1 MIVNHN
7 RCNWQPLENYCQPM
21 KQKVK
26 SNLQLNSEQQAVIA
40 TRKGHFAILAG
51 PGSGKSECLIQR
63 YNALVSE
70 GENPH
75 EIISL
80 TFTRAAAKNMQNRA
94 ATTTMTVGDRP
105 FGFKTF
111 HGIALDFCVQE
122 RDTFPFPL
130 AAFPLATGGQVWKF
144 AGDIARRY
152 AGMDVKQLLGWM
164 SKQKRSGTKPD
175 YLVAHAEDI
184 RERVYAL
191 AYKEYEERCRKAGIL
206 DFDDLLLYMDEILS
220 VYPAVRNRWQYKWV
234 MIDEAND
241 ADLVQW
247 RLVQTISQKHGNVF
261 AVGDFNQAIYQ
272 WRGAE
277 PELFLKFHEMF
288 PDAKYLYLG
297 TNYRSTQA
305 IVDFIKQIAPVKNE
319 LLEKFCSVSEQGEP
333 VAFQGFASPL
343 LEARWVVERIK
354 EINDGKI

>member
-1 MIVNHN
+1 MNKKT
-7 RCNWQPLENYCQPM
+7 
-21 KQKVK
+21 KQ
-26 SNLQLNSEQQAVIA
+26 LQFNNEQQEAVNV
-40 TRKGHFAILAG
+40 REGHYAVLSG
-51 PGSGKSECLIQR
+51 PGSGKTSVLAER
-63 YNALVSE
+63 YNRLVAS
-70 GENPH
+70 GEESQ
-75 EIISL
+75 EILSL
-80 TFTRAAAKNMQNRA
+80 TFTRAAAREMASRVPNV
-94 ATTTMTVGDRP
+94 TTVVGERP
-105 FGFKTF
+105 FGFRTF
-111 HGIALDFCVQE
+111 HSLALDFAVQE
-122 RDTFPFPL
+122 RDAFPFPL

-206 DFDDLLLYMDEILS
+206 DFDDLLLYMEEILS
-220 VYPAVRNRWQYKWV
+220 LYPAVRNRWQYKFV

-261 AVGDFNQAIYQ
+261 AVGDAAQAIYA

-277 PELFLKFHEMF
+277 PELFVKFHELF

-297 TNYRSTQA
+297 TNFRSTQE
-305 IVDFIKQIAPVKNE
+305 IVSFIKQICPVKNG

-333 VAFQGFASPL
+333 VEIQGFASPL

-354 EINDGKI
+354 EIDSNMAGIKILETNQKSLF